1 MNVYIKS
8 LVTFKQHVGL
18 FNFVIIFLFGALT
31 SSVLVAEPFFFSR
44 VIENIE
50 IYISTWELDRAWI
63 ISDSIIW
70 GIYII
75 VSILLYFFYRY
86 HFTDKNILSFYVSN
100 LEKSINASLYTEYW
114 KLLEK
119 KPGELIKWIEKWRES
134 FINFFFFFFLNAYK
148 NLSWIFVILLFMI
161 FIDIRMT
168 FLTLWWIPV
177 VIFIWYFFNKKT
189 TYLQKDLNDRE
200 DVIFWNISD
209 ALSNFTL
216 VKILWLERSFFTRF
230 KREENT
236 LLDEQYSVS
245 YRWAVAHNY
254 TWGLIAIMRLIVLLI
269 GFKFVVE
276 GTLTFTEL
284 LLFFLYIWWIYFP
297 IGQIFWELRQV
308 QRWWT
313 SIQSYYDEYYD
324 NLLLEDIHSWKNI
337 KKSQW
342 NIDFKNISFWYTE
355 NQRIINNLSL
365 SIKAWQKIAL
375 VWNTWAGKSTLVNLL
390 LRFWEVDSGNISLD
404 GINISEIKKSSLRSH
419 VWVVSQDNSL
429 FNLSIEENLKFA
441 NPKATQKQIKQALIN
456 AEANF
461 VFDLKD
467 GIKTVIWERG
477 LKLSGGEKQRI
488 SIARLFL
495 KNPEILILDEATSAL
510 DNITEKK
517 IEKALR
523 KLMKWKTSIIIA
535 HRLST
540 IMHAD
545 MIYMLENGSIVEQW
559 SYIELMNKKSK
570 FYNLANPDNLI
581 LW

>member
-200 DVIFWNISD
+200 DLIFWNISD

-276 GTLTFTEL
+276 DTLTFTEL